1 VVGGEGSSDDE
12 GPGLMRLLH
21 VSDWHLGATLGRLS
35 RAQDHEEVLDEMVGV
50 AREWRPHL
58 IVHSGD
64 LFEHARP
71 AVEDLQRGVEAL
83 RRMAEI
89 ASVVVLAGNHDSPA
103 LFEVF
108 DRLLALG
115 SGSGPGGPSG
125 RDGAAG
131 AGSRVRFLGRARPP
145 DRGGI
150 LTLPGA
156 DGEEARLAALPFVH
170 PHAVL
175 DAFDVAPER
184 RSAAYADQVHLIEKL
199 LGEGLRR
206 GYDAG
211 RHVLLFAAHL
221 HVGGA
226 RFSGSE
232 RPLHVTRTYATS
244 VTHVPKVTYA
254 AFGHLHQ
261 PQPLPG
267 RSVTGRF
274 AGSPIQID
282 YGEEGEAKSVVAVE
296 ATPGRRARVE
306 TVPLRSGRPL
316 RRVSGSLEELARLD
330 DVGRSILAAVVD
342 TEEPVPDLADRISA
356 LFPRATLFDVV
367 DRFRTAGVEV
377 AEEGSGA
384 EAEPPI
390 RELFRDYMAGVGVAA
405 TAVDRVMSVF
415 GRLLDAVETE
425 TEPAFDEVDAFEPP
439 ATLEPA
445 VEHPTPV
452 EAPAAG
458 RPG

>member
-1 VVGGEGSSDDE
+1 
-12 GPGLMRLLH
+12 MRLLH

-35 RAQDHEEVLDEMVGV
+35 RARDHDEVLDEMVDV

-83 RRMAEI
+83 RRMA
-89 ASVVVLAGNHDSPA
+89 AVAPVVVLAGNHDSPA

-115 SGSGPGGPSG
+115 SGGS
-125 RDGAAG
+125 
-131 AGSRVRFLGRARPP
+131 GSRVRFLGRARAPE
-145 DRGGI
+145 DGGI

-156 DGEEARLAALPFVH
+156 DGEEVRLAALPFVH

-175 DAFDVAPER
+175 DGFDLPPER
-184 RSAAYADQVHLIEKL
+184 RSAAYADQVHLIEEE
-199 LGEGLRR
+199 LGRGLHE
-206 GYDAG
+206 GYDDG

-221 HVGGA
+221 HVGGT

-232 RPLHVTRTYATS
+232 RPLHVTRDYATS
-244 VTHVPKVTYA
+244 VRHVPKVSYA

-267 RSVTGRF
+267 RTVTGRF

-296 ATPGRRARVE
+296 AAPGRRARVE
-306 TVPLRSGRPL
+306 VVPVRGGRPL
-316 RRVSGSLEELARLD
+316 RRVVGTLEELARID
-330 DVGRSILAAVVD
+330 DVGRSILAAVID
-342 TEEPVPDLADRISA
+342 TEEPVPDLADRVSA

-367 DRFRTAGVEV
+367 DRCRTARVEV
-377 AEEGSGA
+377 AEEGSAA

-390 RELFRDYMAGVGVAA
+390 RDLFRDYMAGAGVGAA
-405 TAVDRVMSVF
+405 AADRVMSVF

-425 TEPAFDEVDAFEPP
+425 TDPAFEEAAAFDPPP
-439 ATLEPA
+439 ALRPDTAPDA
-445 VEHPTPV
+445 APDAQPTA
-452 EAPAAG
+452 EAGA